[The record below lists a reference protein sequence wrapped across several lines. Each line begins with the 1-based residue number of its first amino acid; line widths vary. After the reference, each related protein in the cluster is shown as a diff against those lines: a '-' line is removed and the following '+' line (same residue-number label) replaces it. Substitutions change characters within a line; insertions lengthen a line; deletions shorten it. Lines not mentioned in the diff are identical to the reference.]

1 MKVVLVVD
9 IVGLKD
15 ANNFNKH
22 LKKEGFK
29 QIEGEDFAYEGEAH
43 THIFN
48 TRAYITEVVS
58 KGLAKID
65 FSDCKIIFQIGEN
78 PMETYV
84 YNKSKKDFITTTPTS

>member
-1 MKVVLVVD
+1 MKVLLVVD
-9 IVGLKD
+9 IVGLRDKD
-15 ANNFNKH
+15 IFNKH

-29 QIEGEDFAYEGEAH
+29 QITGEDFAYEGEAH

-48 TRAYITEVVS
+48 TRAYILEVIS
-58 KGLAKID
+58 KALEKSD

-84 YNKSKKDFITTTPTS
+84 YNKNKKDFIVS

>member
-1 MKVVLVVD
+1 MKVLLVVD

-15 ANNFNKH
+15 KNIFNKH

-43 THIFN
+43 THLYN
-48 TRAYITEVVS
+48 TKTYILDVVS
-58 KGLAKID
+58 KALEKSD

-84 YNKSKKDFITTTPTS
+84 YNRNKKDFINTND